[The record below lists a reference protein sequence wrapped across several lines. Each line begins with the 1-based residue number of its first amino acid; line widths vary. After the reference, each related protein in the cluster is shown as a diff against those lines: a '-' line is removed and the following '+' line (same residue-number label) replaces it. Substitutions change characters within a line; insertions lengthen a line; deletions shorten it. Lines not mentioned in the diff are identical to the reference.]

1 MSALLPLTAAF
12 GAGLATVAS
21 PCVLPLLPA
30 VLGSSWGRPDRWRP
44 PLIVLG
50 FIGTFSALSLAFG
63 ASATALGL
71 SAGAVRDA
79 AALLLLTM
87 GVLLLWPAL
96 WERLSLPLG
105 RLADVA
111 QRFGQGGGRLGALAL
126 GASLGALWTPC
137 AGPALASILALVA
150 GATERGEAAALLVAY
165 AAGAGGPMLAVA
177 YGGQRLALRL
187 RSWAGAAARLRQGL
201 GVLILVMAGA
211 SLADVS
217 AAWVAALAGPAESAQ
232 GNTVGTP
239 APELAGTG
247 AWINSPPLTLGALR
261 GRPVLVDF
269 WTWDC
274 VNCLRSVPVIERLHR
289 RYAARGLVVIGVHT
303 PEFAHERPLDG
314 VQAAVKRL
322 GLSYPV
328 VQDNGYRTWQAFG
341 NRYWPAAWLI
351 DSQGRVVYRHEGE
364 GGEAELAAAIEQAL
378 GGSAAPP

>member
-1 MSALLPLTAAF
+1 MSVVLPLVAAF
-12 GAGLATVAS
+12 GAGLATIAS

-30 VLGSSWGRPDRWRP
+30 LLGSAWGRPDPWRP

-50 FIGTFSALSLAFG
+50 FVAAFSALALAFG

-79 AALLLLTM
+79 AAVLLLAM
-87 GVLLLWPAL
+87 GLLLLWPAL

-105 RLADVA
+105 RVADWS

-150 GATERGEAAALLVAY
+150 SAADQGQAAALLLAY

-177 YGGQRLALRL
+177 YGGQGLARRL
-187 RSWAGAAARLRQGL
+187 RTWAGAAARLRQGL
-201 GVLILVMAGA
+201 GVLVIVMAGA

-217 AAWVAALAGPAESAQ
+217 AAWVAALGGPTESGPGQ
-232 GNTVGTP
+232 GGGQP
-239 APELAGTG
+239 APELAGAG
-247 AWINSPPLTLGALR
+247 AWLNSPPLTLQGLR

-269 WTWDC
+269 WTRDC
-274 VNCLRSVPVIERLHR
+274 VNCLRSLPVIERLHE

-303 PEFAHERPLDG
+303 PEFAHERSLDG
-314 VQAAVKRL
+314 LRAAVQRL
-322 GLSYPV
+322 GLRYAV
-328 VQDNGYRTWQAFG
+328 VQDNDYRVWQAFG

-351 DSQGRVVYRHEGE
+351 DGEGRIVYRHEGE
-364 GGEAELAAAIEQAL
+364 GGEAELAAAIEGVL
-378 GGSAAPP
+378 R

>member
-1 MSALLPLTAAF
+1 MTALLPLTAAF

-30 VLGSSWGRPDRWRP
+30 LLGSSWGRPDPWRP

-50 FIGTFSALSLAFG
+50 FIGAFSALALAFG

-71 SAGAVRDA
+71 SAGAVRDVA
-79 AALLLLTM
+79 AVLLLAM

-96 WERLSLPLG
+96 WEKLSLPLG
-105 RLADVA
+105 RVADVA

-150 GATERGEAAALLVAY
+150 SATEPGQAAALLVAY

-177 YGGQRLALRL
+177 YGGQRLAQRL
-187 RSWAGAAARLRQGL
+187 RSWAGAAVRFRQAL
-201 GVLILVMAGA
+201 GVLIMAVAGA

-217 AAWVAALAGPAESAQ
+217 SAWVAALSGPAESAA
-232 GNTVGTP
+232 GKVVGLT
-239 APELAGTG
+239 APELPRTG
-247 AWINSPPLTLGALR
+247 AWLNSPPLQLQNLR
-261 GRPVLVDF
+261 GQAVLIDF

-274 VNCLRSVPVIERLHR
+274 VNCLRSVPVIERLHQ

-303 PEFAHERPLDG
+303 PEFAHERPLGG
-314 VQAAVKRL
+314 VRAAVRRL
-322 GLSYPV
+322 GLHYPV
-328 VQDNGYRTWQAFG
+328 VQDNDYRIWQSFG

-351 DSQGRVVYRHEGE
+351 DKQGRIVYRHEGE
-364 GGEAELAAAIEQAL
+364 GGEAELAAAIEGAL
-378 GGSAAPP
+378 AGPP

>member
-1 MSALLPLTAAF
+1 MSNWLPLTAAF

-30 VLGSSWGRPDRWRP
+30 LLGSSWGRPDPWRP

-50 FIGTFSALSLAFG
+50 FVGAFSALALAFG

-71 SAGAVRDA
+71 SAGAVRDGA
-79 AALLLLTM
+79 AVLLLAM
-87 GVLLLWPAL
+87 GALLLWPAL

-105 RLADVA
+105 RIADLA
-111 QRFGQGGGRLGALAL
+111 QRFGQGGGRIGALAL

-150 GATERGEAAALLVAY
+150 SATEPGQAAALLVAY

-177 YGGQRLALRL
+177 YGGQRLTQRL
-187 RSWAGAAARLRQGL
+187 RSWAGAAKRLRQGL

-217 AAWVAALAGPAESAQ
+217 SAWVAALTGPAESAQ
-232 GNTVGTP
+232 GQAVGKP
-239 APELAGTG
+239 APELNGAG
-247 AWINSPPLTLGALR
+247 AWINSPPLTLEALR
-261 GRPVLVDF
+261 GKVVLVDF
-269 WTWDC
+269 WTSDC
-274 VNCLRSVPVIERLHR
+274 VNCLRSVPVIERLHQ
-289 RYAARGLVVIGVHT
+289 RYGARGLVAIGVHT

-322 GLSYPV
+322 GLHYPV
-328 VQDNGYRTWQAFG
+328 VQDNGYRVWQAFG

-351 DSQGRVVYRHEGE
+351 DKEGRIVYRHEGE
-364 GGEAELAAAIEQAL
+364 GGEAELAAAIESAL
-378 GGSAAPP
+378 R

>member
-1 MSALLPLTAAF
+1 MTALLPLTAAF

-30 VLGSSWGRPDRWRP
+30 LLGSSWGRPDPWRP

-50 FIGTFSALSLAFG
+50 FIGAFSALALAFG

-71 SAGAVRDA
+71 SAGAVRDVA
-79 AALLLLTM
+79 AVLLLTM

-96 WERLSLPLG
+96 WEKLSLPLG
-105 RLADVA
+105 RVADVA

-150 GATERGEAAALLVAY
+150 SATEPGQAAALLVAY

-177 YGGQRLALRL
+177 YGGQRLAQRL
-187 RSWAGAAARLRQGL
+187 RSWAGAAVRFRQAL
-201 GVLILVMAGA
+201 GVLIMAVAGA

-217 AAWVAALAGPAESAQ
+217 SAWVAALSGPAESAA
-232 GNTVGTP
+232 GKVVGLA
-239 APELAGTG
+239 APELPRTG
-247 AWINSPPLTLGALR
+247 AWLNSPPLQLQDLR
-261 GRPVLVDF
+261 GQAVLIDF

-274 VNCLRSVPVIERLHR
+274 VNCLRSVPVIERLHQ

-303 PEFAHERPLDG
+303 PEFAHERPLGG
-314 VQAAVKRL
+314 VRAAVRRL
-322 GLSYPV
+322 GLHYPV
-328 VQDNGYRTWQAFG
+328 VQDNDYRIWQSFG

-351 DSQGRVVYRHEGE
+351 DKQGRIVYRHEGE
-364 GGEAELAAAIEQAL
+364 GGEAELAVAIEGAL
-378 GGSAAPP
+378 AGPP

>member
-1 MSALLPLTAAF
+1 MTALLPLTAAF

-30 VLGSSWGRPDRWRP
+30 LLGSSWGRPDAWRP

-50 FIGTFSALSLAFG
+50 FIGTFSALALAFG

-71 SAGAVRDA
+71 SAGAVRDL
-79 AALLLLTM
+79 AALLLLAM
-87 GVLLLWPAL
+87 GLLLLAPAL
-96 WERLSLPLG
+96 WERLALPLG
-105 RLADVA
+105 RVADVA
-111 QRFGQGGGRLGALAL
+111 QRLGRGGGRLGALAL

-150 GATERGEAAALLVAY
+150 SATEPGQAAGLLLAY

-177 YGGQRLALRL
+177 YGGQRLAMRL
-187 RSWAGAAARLRQGL
+187 RRWAGAAARLRQGL
-201 GVLILVMAGA
+201 GVLVIVLAGA

-217 AAWVAALAGPAESAQ
+217 SAWVAALSAPAGGASRQ
-232 GNTVGTP
+232 LVGQP
-239 APELAGTG
+239 APELPGG
-247 AWINSPPLTLGALR
+247 RAWLNSPPLRLRDLR
-261 GRPVLVDF
+261 GRAVLIDF

-274 VNCLRSVPVIERLHR
+274 VNCLRNAPVIERLHQ

-314 VQAAVKRL
+314 VRTAVRRL
-322 GLSYPV
+322 GLEYPV
-328 VQDNGYRTWQAFG
+328 VQDNDYGIWRAFG

-351 DSQGRVVYRHEGE
+351 DRGGRIVYRHEGE
-364 GGEAELAAAIEQAL
+364 GGEAELAAAIEAAL
-378 GGSAAPP
+378 AGTP